1 MRAPRRLN
9 RSYVGTQW
17 TGGARPWSWRWVIA
31 SPINLLP
38 LAAAPRLADLN
49 LVAQLARDPPALVKR
64 EAAVVGRRDRLL
76 DGPLHRLF
84 TAGGVK
90 RRSSRLVGARPARLA
105 RSPAPTMLVTSAAI
119 SASERRG
126 VYSLKRSAL
135 RA

>member
-1 MRAPRRLN
+1 VDRRGAPLELALGHRLPH
-9 RSYVGTQW
+9 QD
-17 TGGARPWSWRWVIA
+17 
-31 SPINLLP
+31 LLP

-49 LVAQLARDPPALVKR
+49 LVARLARDPPALVER